1 MDLKL
6 SLVHMGINLR
16 RLFILQYKF
25 RSKEEPEL
33 STEQRRL
40 EEYCGRRSFLVL

>member
-1 MDLKL
+1 MDLNL
-6 SLVHMGINLR
+6 SLVHVGINIR
-16 RLFILQYKF
+16 KLFILQYKF

-40 EEYCGRRSFLVL
+40 EEDYGKRSFLVL